1 MFTLFTSDWGK
12 NVIIFGVDNSLSV
25 LIDKRKKIMLILGE
39 GQTDGL
45 DDTKIA
51 TEDKYSIN
59 ITESRKK
66 NCLSLHYNG
75 KNSFWNANGVN
86 ISHFKTKDPET
97 KIYPL
102 CLGNISNVF
111 TIFITREIELRGYV
125 YDFHFDLDS
134 G

>member
-1 MFTLFTSDWGK
+1 MFTLFTSDWSK

-51 TEDKYSIN
+51 TEDKYSFN

-66 NCLSLHYNG
+66 I
-75 KNSFWNANGVN
+75 V
-86 ISHFKTKDPET
+86 
-97 KIYPL
+97 
-102 CLGNISNVF
+102 
-111 TIFITREIELRGYV
+111 
-125 YDFHFDLDS
+125 
-134 G
+134 